1 VFAFSRPAPG
11 QLVLDGTMDGHEV
24 SMPLKLVDRSKL
36 MLVSRGFHWVNDYPY
51 QR

>member
-11 QLVLDGTMDGHEV
+11 QLVLDGTADGH
-24 SMPLKLVDRSKL
+24 SIHMQLRLVDRSKL
-36 MLVSRGFHWVNDYPY
+36 MLVSREFHWVNDYPY